1 MAYESTE
8 PSGNIDVDNNAVTFL
23 QRSAQNQVADEIATA
38 EVEVEDEQSIM
49 DDLELENPVLA
60 QNTQL
65 PGSLPIPGQD
75 VNPQTVKA
83 LFPFDTTLAAAA
95 DRRNRG

>member
-1 MAYESTE
+1 ME
-8 PSGNIDVDNNAVTFL
+8 
-23 QRSAQNQVADEIATA
+23 A
-38 EVEVEDEQSIM
+38 EEEQSIM
-49 DDLELENPVLA
+49 DDLELENPVLS
-60 QNTQL
+60 QNNQL

>member
-1 MAYESTE
+1 MTQYIVKARYTDHQNRSHHITE
-8 PSGNIDVDNNAVTFL
+8 
-23 QRSAQNQVADEIATA
+23 
-38 EVEVEDEQSIM
+38 EVEAEEEQSIM
-49 DDLELENPVLA
+49 EDLELERPVLS
-60 QNTQL
+60 QNNQL
-65 PGSLPIPGQD
+65 PGSLPVPGQD

>member
-1 MAYESTE
+1 
-8 PSGNIDVDNNAVTFL
+8 
-23 QRSAQNQVADEIATA
+23 
-38 EVEVEDEQSIM
+38 M
-49 DDLELENPVLA
+49 DDIELENPVLA

>member
-8 PSGNIDVDNNAVTFL
+8 PSGNIEVDNNAVTFL
-23 QRSAQNQVADEIATA
+23 QTATQNQLADESATS
-38 EVEVEDEQSIM
+38 EIESEEEQSIM
-49 DDLELENPVLA
+49 EDLELENPVLS
-60 QNTQL
+60 QNNQL